1 MNQNELRLKEVI
13 SRCLKIDESEIN
25 DNTSV
30 DTVPLWDSLKHLE
43 LVLTLEG
50 EFNVSFTSDK
60 TIEIL
65 NYPLIKIVLSEHGI
79 TF

>member
-25 DNTSV
+25 ENTSV
-30 DTVPLWDSLKHLE
+30 DTVPIWDSLKHLE

-50 EFNVSFTSDK
+50 EFNVSFTSDQ

-65 NYPLIKIVLSEHGI
+65 NYPLIKIVLTEHGI

>member
-25 DNTSV
+25 ENTSV

-50 EFNVSFTSDK
+50 EFNVSFTSDQ

>member
-1 MNQNELRLKEVI
+1 MNQNELRLKEVL
-13 SRCLKIDESEIN
+13 SKCLKIDESEIN
-25 DNTSV
+25 ETTSV

-43 LVLTLEG
+43 LVLTLED
-50 EFNVSFTSDK
+50 EFKVSFSPEQTV
-60 TIEIL
+60 EIL

>member
-1 MNQNELRLKEVI
+1 MNQNEQRLKEVI

-25 DNTSV
+25 ENTSV

-50 EFNVSFTSDK
+50 EFNVSFTSDQ
-60 TIEIL
+60 TVEIL
-65 NYPLIKIVLSEHGI
+65 NYQLIKIVLSEHGI

>member
-1 MNQNELRLKEVI
+1 MNQNELRLKKVI

-25 DNTSV
+25 ENTSV

-50 EFNVSFTSDK
+50 EFNVSFTSDQ

>member
-50 EFNVSFTSDK
+50 EFNVSFTSDQ

>member
-1 MNQNELRLKEVI
+1 MNQNEQRLKKVI
-13 SRCLKIDESEIN
+13 SKCLKIDESEIN

-50 EFNVSFTSDK
+50 EFNVSFTSDQ

>member
-1 MNQNELRLKEVI
+1 
-13 SRCLKIDESEIN
+13 
-25 DNTSV
+25 
-30 DTVPLWDSLKHLE
+30 
-43 LVLTLEG
+43 LTLEG
-50 EFNVSFTSDK
+50 EFNVSFTSDQ

>member
-13 SRCLKIDESEIN
+13 RRLLKIDESEIN

-50 EFNVSFTSDK
+50 EFNVSFTSDQ

-65 NYPLIKIVLSEHGI
+65 NYPLIKIVLTEHGI

>member
-50 EFNVSFTSDK
+50 EFNVSFTSDQ

-65 NYPLIKIVLSEHGI
+65 NYPLIKIVLTEHGI

>member
-25 DNTSV
+25 ENTSV

-50 EFNVSFTSDK
+50 EFNVSFTSDQ

-65 NYPLIKIVLSEHGI
+65 NYSLIKIVLSEHGI

>member
-13 SRCLKIDESEIN
+13 SRCLKIDKSEIN
-25 DNTSV
+25 ENTSV

-50 EFNVSFTSDK
+50 EFNVSFSPDQ

-65 NYPLIKIVLSEHGI
+65 SYPLIKIVLSEHGI

>member
-13 SRCLKIDESEIN
+13 GKCLNIDETEIN
-25 DNTSV
+25 ENTSV

-43 LVLTLEG
+43 LVLTLES
-50 EFNVSFTSDK
+50 EFNVSFTSDQ

>member
-25 DNTSV
+25 ENTSV

-50 EFNVSFTSDK
+50 EFNVSFTPDQ